1 MLPANLLNT
10 IKALALAQ
18 EPVLTAAADSA
29 PGKTVQF
36 EAGQKYQGSVQ
47 AQLSPGIFKVRIAD
61 QLVQMQLPE
70 SIRSGDTIELQVIAT
85 QPRLTFSMAASANP
99 LSTPEQLGSM
109 ARLLSALSQQAP
121 EKAYIRAPQSTP
133 LWTAQ
138 QAPESAK
145 LAMLLQQ
152 ALSNSGLFYES
163 HQVQWLEGGR
173 STAQLLSEPQ
183 NQPIELSAKV
193 VTSDNT
199 AQAPATAGPRANF
212 SAEKV
217 SAAVKAAVSEPANA
231 LTMTGT
237 AARTTSTTTD
247 SQPTGP
253 STTSLQQAE
262 GKALNIPAHLQP
274 LVQQQLNALETRQML
289 WHGNVWPGQTMQW
302 EIHDQAPQTSAA
314 DMQRQ
319 WVTQLHLDLPRLGKV
334 SAMLSFN
341 SMGLNLALQAD
352 SAETRAILGSASTG
366 LVTSLTDA
374 GIPVISTQIAQHDHT
389 R

>member
-18 EPVLTAAADSA
+18 EPLLTAAADSA
-29 PGKTVQF
+29 PGKTAQF

-133 LWTAQ
+133 LWTAR

-173 STAQLLSEPQ
+173 STAQLLNEPQ
-183 NQPIELSAKV
+183 NQPTELSARV

-199 AQAPATAGPRANF
+199 TQAPVAAGPSANI
-212 SAEKV
+212 SAERI
-217 SAAVKAAVSEPANA
+217 SAAVKAAIPEPANA
-231 LTMTGT
+231 LTMTST
-237 AARTTSTTTD
+237 AARTTSTTAD
-247 SQPTGP
+247 SQPNGL
-253 STTSLQQAE
+253 STIPLAQAE

-289 WHGNVWPGQTMQW
+289 WHGDVWPGQTMQW

-314 DMQRQ
+314 DVQRQ

-334 SAMLSFN
+334 SATLSF
-341 SMGLNLALQAD
+341 STMGLSLALQAD
-352 SAETRAILGSASTG
+352 STETRAILGSASTG
-366 LVTSLTDA
+366 LVVSLTDA
-374 GIPVISTQIAQHDHT
+374 GIPVISTQIA
-389 R
+389 